1 MNGKVAC
8 TKILRCADEVLIID
22 LGTYLDKGKYKWFNK
37 TKVLSIC
44 MSFMMTHSSLA
55 GGPKKRTEI
64 SKYYYCFCSVSLTNR
79 DESCS
84 KL

>member
-1 MNGKVAC
+1 MRFNSVF
-8 TKILRCADEVLIID
+8 
-22 LGTYLDKGKYKWFNK
+22 KGLM
-37 TKVLSIC
+37 T
-44 MSFMMTHSSLA
+44 THSSLV

-64 SKYYYCFCSVSLTNR
+64 SKYYYCFCAVSLTGR